1 MKKVLLVSVLAIFAL
16 GCIFAGGSKE
26 EAKPSQDP
34 NAAVTT
40 VETLPAAE
48 QTKVTA
54 ISTGSSV
61 VATVELYGKTEIT
74 KSEVND
80 YIEAAKAQGLTLT
93 AEEAIDNLILQVLYL
108 QFINNQAASYNE
120 DELTQVVSNYLLN
133 LAANYGVDLKSEED
147 VATFLSNLG
156 VSEDDFKNSVIVQYI
171 EYDYITKN
179 YAEQLNAV
187 ANPTA
192 EQVET
197 FYNEN
202 KDSEAFK
209 APTTVKVAH
218 IFVPF
223 SDSEADNN
231 ILFNQMKGI
240 RENIV
245 SGKTTFEQAAFDYS
259 RDTSSSSNGGA
270 IQNGWLEQGSQTGLA
285 QLGQN
290 GMDAVFALK
299 TGEVSQVTEG
309 VIGYHIFKALARR
322 EAKVLELDDIK
333 DLNNTVTVRQY
344 CTQILSELLI
354 ENAYNT
360 ALDELV
366 LSLRDKAQI
375 SVNAF

>member
-1 MKKVLLVSVLAIFAL
+1 MKKVLLVSFLVIFTL
-16 GCIFAGGSKE
+16 SSVFAGGKKE
-26 EAKPSQDP
+26 ESKNTPDTS
-34 NAAVTT
+34 AVTT
-40 VETLPAAE
+40 VQTTPED
-48 QTKVTA
+48 QTKVTT

-74 KSEVND
+74 KSEVNEF
-80 YIEAAKAQGLTLT
+80 IEAAKEKGITLT
-93 AEEAIDNLILQVLYL
+93 VEEAINNLILQVIYL
-108 QFINNQAASYNE
+108 QFVNNQATTYSE
-120 DELTQVVSNYLLN
+120 EELTQVVSNYLLN
-133 LAANYGVDLKSEED
+133 LASQYGVELKSEQD
-147 VATFLSNLG
+147 VADFLAKLG
-156 VSEDDFKNSVIVQYI
+156 VSEDEFKNTIIVQYI

-187 ANPTA
+187 ATPTA

-202 KDSEAFK
+202 KDSDAFK
-209 APTTVKVAH
+209 AKTCVKVAH

-223 SDSEADNN
+223 SDTESDNN

-270 IQNGWLEQGSQTGLA
+270 IQNGWLEEGSQVGLA

-299 TGEVSQVTEG
+299 TGEVSQVVEG
-309 VIGYHIFKALARR
+309 VVGYHIFKALARR
-322 EAKVLELDDIK
+322 EAKVLTLDDLM
-333 DLNNTVTVRQY
+333 DLNSTVTVREY
-344 CTQILSELLI
+344 CTQVLSELLV
-354 ENAYNT
+354 ENVYNS
-360 ALDELV
+360 ALDELL
-366 LSLRDKAQI
+366 LSLKDKAQI
-375 SVNAF
+375 TVNAF

>member
-1 MKKVLLVSVLAIFAL
+1 MKKVLLVSFLVFFTL
-16 GCIFAGGSKE
+16 CSVFAGGNKE
-26 EAKPSQDP
+26 ESKNTPDTS
-34 NAAVTT
+34 AVTT
-40 VETLPAAE
+40 VQTTPED
-48 QTKVTA
+48 QTKVTT

-74 KSEVND
+74 KSEVNEF
-80 YIEAAKAQGLTLT
+80 IEAAKEKGITLT
-93 AEEAIDNLILQVLYL
+93 AEEAINNLILQVIYL
-108 QFINNQAASYNE
+108 QFVNNQATTYSE
-120 DELTQVVSNYLLN
+120 EELTQVVSNYLLN
-133 LAANYGVDLKSEED
+133 LASQYGVELKSEQD
-147 VATFLSNLG
+147 VADFLAKLG
-156 VSEDDFKNSVIVQYI
+156 VSEDEFKNTIIVQYI

-187 ANPTA
+187 ATPTA

-202 KDSEAFK
+202 KDSDAFK
-209 APTTVKVAH
+209 AKTCVKVAH

-223 SDSEADNN
+223 SDTESDNN

-270 IQNGWLEQGSQTGLA
+270 IQNGWLEEGSQVGLA

-299 TGEVSQVTEG
+299 TGEVSQVVEG
-309 VIGYHIFKALARR
+309 VVGYHIFKALARR
-322 EAKVLELDDIK
+322 EAKVLTLDDLM
-333 DLNNTVTVRQY
+333 DLNSTVTVREY
-344 CTQILSELLI
+344 CTQVLSELLV
-354 ENAYNT
+354 ENVYNS
-360 ALDELV
+360 ALDELL
-366 LSLRDKAQI
+366 LSLKDKAQI
-375 SVNAF
+375 TVNAF

>member
-1 MKKVLLVSVLAIFAL
+1 MKKVLLVSFLVIFTL
-16 GCIFAGGSKE
+16 SSVFAGGKKE
-26 EAKPSQDP
+26 ESKNTPDTS
-34 NAAVTT
+34 AVTT
-40 VETLPAAE
+40 VQTTPED
-48 QTKVTA
+48 QTKVTT

-74 KSEVND
+74 KSEVNEF
-80 YIEAAKAQGLTLT
+80 IEAAKEKGITLT
-93 AEEAIDNLILQVLYL
+93 AEEAINNLILQVIYL
-108 QFINNQAASYNE
+108 QFVNNQATTYSE
-120 DELTQVVSNYLLN
+120 EELTQVVSNYLLN
-133 LAANYGVDLKSEED
+133 LASQYGVELKSEQD
-147 VATFLSNLG
+147 VADFLAKLG
-156 VSEDDFKNSVIVQYI
+156 VSEDEFKNTIIVQYI

-187 ANPTA
+187 ATPTA

-202 KDSEAFK
+202 KDSDAFK
-209 APTTVKVAH
+209 AKTCVKVAH

-223 SDSEADNN
+223 SDTESDNN

-270 IQNGWLEQGSQTGLA
+270 IQNGWLEEGSQVGLA

-299 TGEVSQVTEG
+299 TGEVSQVVEG
-309 VIGYHIFKALARR
+309 VVGYHIFKALARR
-322 EAKVLELDDIK
+322 EAKVLTLDDLM
-333 DLNNTVTVRQY
+333 DLNSTVTVREY
-344 CTQILSELLI
+344 CTQVLSELLV
-354 ENAYNT
+354 ENVYNS
-360 ALDELV
+360 ALDELL
-366 LSLRDKAQI
+366 LSLKDKAQI
-375 SVNAF
+375 TVNAF

>member
-1 MKKVLLVSVLAIFAL
+1 MKKVLLVSFLVIFTL
-16 GCIFAGGSKE
+16 SSVFAGGKKE
-26 EAKPSQDP
+26 ESKNTPDTS
-34 NAAVTT
+34 AVTT
-40 VETLPAAE
+40 VQTTPED
-48 QTKVTA
+48 QTKVTT

-74 KSEVND
+74 KSEVNEF
-80 YIEAAKAQGLTLT
+80 IEAAKEKGITIT
-93 AEEAIDNLILQVLYL
+93 AEEAINNLILQVIYL
-108 QFINNQAASYNE
+108 QFVNNQATTYSE
-120 DELTQVVSNYLLN
+120 EELTQVVSNYLLN
-133 LAANYGVDLKSEED
+133 LASQYGVELKSEQD
-147 VATFLSNLG
+147 VADFLAKLG
-156 VSEDDFKNSVIVQYI
+156 VSEDEFKNTIIVQYI

-187 ANPTA
+187 ATPTA

-202 KDSEAFK
+202 KDSDAFK
-209 APTTVKVAH
+209 AKTCVKVAH

-223 SDSEADNN
+223 SDTESDNN

-270 IQNGWLEQGSQTGLA
+270 IQNGWLEEGSQVGLA

-299 TGEVSQVTEG
+299 TGEVSQVVEG
-309 VIGYHIFKALARR
+309 VVGYHIFKALARR
-322 EAKVLELDDIK
+322 EAKVLTLDDLM
-333 DLNNTVTVRQY
+333 DLNSTVTVREY
-344 CTQILSELLI
+344 CTQVLSELLV
-354 ENAYNT
+354 ENVYNS
-360 ALDELV
+360 ALDELL
-366 LSLRDKAQI
+366 LSLKDKAQI
-375 SVNAF
+375 TVNAF

>member
-1 MKKVLLVSVLAIFAL
+1 MKKVLLASVLAIFAL
-16 GCIFAGGSKE
+16 SCIFAGGSKE
-26 EAKPSQDP
+26 EKKPSQEP
-34 NAAVTT
+34 AATVTT
-40 VETLPAAE
+40 VETTPVD
-48 QTKVTA
+48 QTKVTT

-80 YIEAAKAQGLTLT
+80 FIEAAKAQGLTLT
-93 AEEAIDNLILQVLYL
+93 AEEAINDLILQVLYL
-108 QFINNQAASYNE
+108 QFINNQAASYSE

-133 LAANYGVDLKSEED
+133 LAATYGVELNTEED
-147 VATFLSNLG
+147 VANFLSRLG
-156 VSEDDFKNSVIVQYI
+156 VTEDEFKNSVIVQYI

-179 YAEQLNAV
+179 YADRLNAV
-187 ANPTA
+187 ASPTA

-197 FYNEN
+197 FYQEN
-202 KDSEAFK
+202 KESDAFK
-209 APTTVKVAH
+209 AATTVKVAH

-259 RDTSSSSNGGA
+259 RDTTSASNGGA
-270 IQNGWLEQGSQTGLA
+270 IQNGWLEQGSQVGVS

-290 GMDAVFALK
+290 GVDAVFALK
-299 TGEVSQVTEG
+299 AGEVSEVVEG

-322 EAKVLELDDIK
+322 EAKVLELDDIM
-333 DLNNTVTVRQY
+333 DLNDTVTVRQY
-344 CTQILSELLI
+344 CTQVLAELLV
-354 ENAYNT
+354 ENAYQT

-375 SVNAF
+375 TVNAF

>member
-16 GCIFAGGSKE
+16 SCIFAGGSKE
-26 EAKPSQDP
+26 DAKPSTDP
-34 NAAVTT
+34 SAAVTT
-40 VETLPAAE
+40 VDTAAD
-48 QTKVTA
+48 QSKVTS
-54 ISTGSSV
+54 ISTGSTV

-74 KSEVND
+74 KAEVND
-80 YIEAAKAQGLTLT
+80 FIEAAKAQGLTLT

-108 QFINNQAASYNE
+108 QFINNQAATYSE
-120 DELTQVVSNYLLN
+120 ETLTQVVSNYLLN
-133 LAANYGVDLKSEED
+133 LAAQYGVELTSEQD
-147 VATFLSNLG
+147 VATFLSQLG

-179 YAEQLNAV
+179 YAERLNAV
-187 ANPTA
+187 SAPTA
-192 EQVET
+192 EQVEA
-197 FYNEN
+197 FYQEN

-209 APTTVKVAH
+209 AKTTVKVAH

-223 SDSEADNN
+223 SDSESDNN

-270 IQNGWLEQGSQTGLA
+270 IQNGWLEQGSQAGLA
-285 QLGQN
+285 QLGEK
-290 GMDAVFALK
+290 GVDAVFALK

-322 EAKVLELDDIK
+322 EAKVLELDDIM
-333 DLNNTVTVRQY
+333 DLNDTVTVRQY
-344 CTQILSELLI
+344 CTQVLAELLV
-354 ENAYNT
+354 ENAYQS

-366 LSLRDKAQI
+366 LSLKDQAKI
-375 SVNAF
+375 TVNAF